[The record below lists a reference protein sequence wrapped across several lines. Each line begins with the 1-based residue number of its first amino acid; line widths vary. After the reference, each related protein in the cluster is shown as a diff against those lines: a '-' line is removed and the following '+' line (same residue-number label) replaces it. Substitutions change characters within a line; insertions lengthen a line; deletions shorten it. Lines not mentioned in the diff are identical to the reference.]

1 MRSDEK
7 AVRAI
12 TGVTAVML
20 AAKLLAVLRNIL
32 QARAFGAGPEMDLFT
47 LANNY
52 SVSLFTTVAH
62 AFCVAAVPIFSQG
75 LRRSREEGFAAANRL
90 ISTAMTCCLGLTLL
104 LEGLNLT
111 GLPALLAGEG
121 APLFRRCFGALLP
134 ALPVILFTYLLLA
147 LLQSL
152 EHYTLQGSL
161 SLLYSL
167 ALCAVLALAG
177 DRLSLPGFALLTAVG
192 WLLQLCML
200 LPAAK
205 RERYR
210 FRFTPDFR
218 MPALRDFAR
227 TGLTTVVTSAA
238 FLFCYLLNSHFAA
251 GFGSGAV
258 SAFYY
263 ADKLYEPLTTTL
275 IYSVSIVMFPRFSQ
289 KQAQLPDKEYRQYVV
304 YVVKN
309 TLLLILPVSL
319 LFAVFG
325 TPVIRVLFEGGSFT
339 PEDTAITGGIFSMYA
354 LGMAGFFMLD
364 LLSKAYFAISRRL
377 TPLLVSLG
385 AIGLCA
391 VSGTVCRAVWP
402 REPRLLAAGTSV
414 SLLAGGLALYVRFAR
429 QAGLRLP
436 GKQLFWGTALSLA
449 MGAGVWALGARLIP
463 AGCSKPM
470 LVLLCGGLGALGLL
484 CYLLLMGEMV
494 PTGEILRALLRR
506 KQS

>member
-1 MRSDEK
+1 MRSEDK

-62 AFCVAAVPIFSQG
+62 AFCVAAVPIFSRK
-75 LRRSREEGFAAANRL
+75 LRQSRAEGFAAADRL
-90 ISTAMTCCLGLTLL
+90 ISTAMLCCLGLTLL

-111 GLPALLAGEG
+111 GLPGLLAGEG
-121 APLFRRCFGALLP
+121 APLFRRCFGALLT

-152 EHYTLQGSL
+152 EHYALQGSL

-177 DRLSLPGFALLTAVG
+177 ERLTLPGFALLTAAG

-205 RERYR
+205 KERYR
-210 FRFTPDFR
+210 FRFAPDFR
-218 MPALRDFAR
+218 MPELRDFVR

-238 FLFCYLLNSHFAA
+238 FLFCYLLNSHFA

-258 SAFYY
+258 SALYY
-263 ADKLYEPLTTTL
+263 ADKIYEPLTTTL

-289 KQAQLPDKEYRQYVV
+289 KQAQLSDRDYRQYVI

-339 PEDTAITGGIFSMYA
+339 PEDTAVTGGIFSMYA

-391 VSGTVCRAVWP
+391 VFGAICRAVWP
-402 REPRLLAAGTSV
+402 GAPQLLAAGTSI
-414 SLLAGGLALYVRFAR
+414 SLLAGGLTLYVRFAR

-463 AGCSKPM
+463 ADCSKPM
-470 LVLLCGGLGALGLL
+470 LVLLCGGLGALGML
-484 CYLLLMGEMV
+484 CYLLLMGDMV
-494 PTGEILRALLRR
+494 PTGEILRSLLRR
-506 KQS
+506 KRS

>member
-90 ISTAMTCCLGLTLL
+90 ISTAM
-104 LEGLNLT
+104 
-111 GLPALLAGEG
+111 
-121 APLFRRCFGALLP
+121 
-134 ALPVILFTYLLLA
+134 PVILFTYLLLA

-218 MPALRDFAR
+218 MPELRDFAR

-339 PEDTAITGGIFSMYA
+339 PEDTLLTGGIFSMYA

-402 REPRLLAAGTSV
+402 REPRLLAAGTSI

-506 KQS
+506 KRS

>member
-1 MRSDEK
+1 MRSDDK

-52 SVSLFTTVAH
+52 SISLFTTVAH
-62 AFCVAAVPIFSQG
+62 AFCVAAVPILSQR
-75 LRRSREEGFAAANRL
+75 LSRSREEGFAAANRL

-111 GLPALLAGEG
+111 GLLGRLAGAG
-121 APLFRRCFGALLP
+121 APLFRQCFGALLL

-167 ALCAVLALAG
+167 VLCAVLALAG
-177 DRLSLPGFALLTAVG
+177 ERLSLPGFALLTAVG

-205 RERYR
+205 KERYR

-218 MPALRDFAR
+218 MPELRDFAR
-227 TGLTTVVTSAA
+227 TGLTTVVTSAT

-263 ADKLYEPLTTTL
+263 ADKIYEPLTTTL

-289 KQAQLPDKEYRQYVV
+289 KQAQLSDRDYRQYVV

-309 TLLLILPVSL
+309 TLLLIFPVSL

-391 VSGTVCRAVWP
+391 VSGAVCRAVWP
-402 REPRLLAAGTSV
+402 REPGLLAAGTSL
-414 SLLAGGLALYVRFAR
+414 SLLAGGLVLYVRFAR

-436 GKQLFWGTALSLA
+436 MKQLCWGTVLSLA

-463 AGCSKPM
+463 ADCSKPM
-470 LVLLCGGLGALGLL
+470 LVLLCGGLGVLGML
-484 CYLLLMGEMV
+484 CYLLLMGDMV
-494 PTGEILRALLRR
+494 PTREILRSLLRR
-506 KQS
+506 KSS